1 MKDLYDARERQQ
13 NLSKVLQSHEQELD
27 NIIQILNV
35 VKQEPVLQVA
45 TMMEDLE
52 QLKLHGRSLR
62 TCLEEYGKD
71 RGQFKQ
77 YANQLFNGKRNID
90 DLAAIMAS
98 MSHAKANLNIKIQVV
113 HVGLTRC
120 VGDGVVVSCE
130 LVESL
135 DRKLQRLF
143 GEGKGLKLA
152 QLLRNKQPDSKLTR
166 FLAIFNILSGYFERQ
181 VWANPCYYRHR
192 RRHGILK
199 GRRHCLPQ

>member
-13 NLSKVLQSHEQELD
+13 NLSKVLQAHEQEID
-27 NIIQILNV
+27 NIIQILKV

-62 TCLEEYGKD
+62 TCLEEYGKE
-71 RGQFKQ
+71 RGQLKQ

-90 DLAAIMAS
+90 DLATIMAS

-113 HVGLTRC
+113 HVGLTRA

-130 LVESL
+130 LVDSL

-152 QLLRNKQPDSKLTR
+152 QLLRHKQPNSKSVKLV
-166 FLAIFNILSGYFERQ
+166 AIFNSI
-181 VWANPCYYRHR
+181 
-192 RRHGILK
+192 
-199 GRRHCLPQ
+199 